1 MASME
6 IAQKACQILIPYS
19 FKEILDGAVAFDGP
33 KDQLFDYLNGPLSFF
48 AWMCLGILVF
58 SRASG
63 ALLVYFGP
71 RLRKMT
77 REKIYHYLQYQS
89 HRYFISNF
97 SGSLANRINE
107 VSMGV
112 NHGLWTVMFDFLPV
126 AVSFC
131 VTLFLLYS
139 ANSGLALFLAFWVF
153 VYVSIS
159 FLLATRCQKYS
170 RTFAAE
176 RSRTTGH
183 IVDAVTNVMNTKLF
197 ARLPFERH
205 RLNKQL
211 DVEVEKA
218 TETMWFFEKMR
229 WFQFIAGLILQLG
242 TIVYALVLFRDGAIS
257 VGSFAMV
264 ATLSLVIIDDSRGLS
279 RRFLEFFEY
288 MGNISDGVKI
298 LVKPHEIQDM
308 ENAKDLV
315 AKDGALEFKDVCFSY
330 AEGKSVFENL
340 NVKIKPGEKVGL
352 VGFSGSGKTT
362 FVNLILRLFDI
373 QEGQISID
381 DQNIQ
386 THTQD
391 SLRSSI
397 SMIPQD
403 PVLFHRTLLENI
415 RYGNPSATDE
425 QVKEAARMAHAH
437 DFILE
442 TEDGYQ
448 SLVGERGVK
457 LSGGQ
462 RQRVAISRAI
472 LKDAPLLVMDEAT
485 SSLDSI
491 TEKAIQNTLDTIMKD
506 KTVIVVAHRLSTIS
520 HLDRILVFNEGRIIE
535 DGSHETLLKEN
546 GHYARLWS
554 MQAGGFLPSRDTE
567 STETQTPSNPRPTL

>member
-1 MASME
+1 
-6 IAQKACQILIPYS
+6 
-19 FKEILDGAVAFDGP
+19 
-33 KDQLFDYLNGPLSFF
+33 
-48 AWMCLGILVF
+48 
-58 SRASG
+58 
-63 ALLVYFGP
+63 
-71 RLRKMT
+71 
-77 REKIYHYLQYQS
+77 
-89 HRYFISNF
+89 
-97 SGSLANRINE
+97 
-107 VSMGV
+107 
-112 NHGLWTVMFDFLPV
+112 
-126 AVSFC
+126 
-131 VTLFLLYS
+131 
-139 ANSGLALFLAFWVF
+139 
-153 VYVSIS
+153 
-159 FLLATRCQKYS
+159 
-170 RTFAAE
+170 
-176 RSRTTGH
+176 
-183 IVDAVTNVMNTKLF
+183 
-197 ARLPFERH
+197 H